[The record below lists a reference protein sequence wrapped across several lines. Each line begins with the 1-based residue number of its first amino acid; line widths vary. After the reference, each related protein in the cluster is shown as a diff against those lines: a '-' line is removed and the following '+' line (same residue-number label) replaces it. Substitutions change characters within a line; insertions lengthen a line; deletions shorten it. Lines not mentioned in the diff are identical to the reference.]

1 MFYRIFYLFFGCFLA
16 SAKYDTSRICS
27 LGSQQIV
34 CLIRQVWFQL
44 RINNCD
50 HIANLIPL
58 IQWFIVKN
66 VKKFVYIINPG
77 RFNNYSVIS
86 AHSHCDQLRP
96 ETPPVRLF
104 VAPTG
109 NHFKLTVISH
119 QVLQKKHI
127 YIYRTKI
134 ILKDTNV
141 HSFIQKIFCIFFN
154 KRCLA
159 GA

>member
-1 MFYRIFYLFFGCFLA
+1 MFNCIFNLVFCRFFCPAEDNA
-16 SAKYDTSRICS
+16 SCICS
-27 LGSQQIV
+27 FGRKQIV
-34 CLIRQVWFQL
+34 CFFWQFRLQFCVNDR
-44 RINNCD
+44 N
-50 HIANLIPL
+50 HIANLIPF

-86 AHSHCDQLRP
+86 AHSHCDQFCP
-96 ETPPVRLF
+96 ETSSVRFF

-134 ILKDTNV
+134 ILKDANV

-159 GA
+159 GT